1 MAGHFRQVTPA
12 ATVNYSIGDELLSFT
27 GDTVIAGRG
36 RGGSDEPDIFLSNA
50 DTSVSRVQFIIFH
63 LGPEL
68 DNQIAIVDSWSFMGT
83 KTVERSNEKREKEF
97 SRKGHRKV
105 LTFDP
110 DECFTLEMGQ
120 MNTR

>member
-1 MAGHFRQVTPA
+1 
-12 ATVNYSIGDELLSFT
+12 
-27 GDTVIAGRG
+27 
-36 RGGSDEPDIFLSNA
+36 
-50 DTSVSRVQFIIFH
+50 
-63 LGPEL
+63 
-68 DNQIAIVDSWSFMGT
+68 MGT

-120 MNTR
+120 MNTRCPIHHH

>member
-1 MAGHFRQVTPA
+1 
-12 ATVNYSIGDELLSFT
+12 
-27 GDTVIAGRG
+27 
-36 RGGSDEPDIFLSNA
+36 
-50 DTSVSRVQFIIFH
+50 
-63 LGPEL
+63 
-68 DNQIAIVDSWSFMGT
+68 MGT

-120 MNTR
+120 MNTRYPSTIIEIIEIDRSTIIEHPNYGFNDGSDLDRDRSTVINYWPIELAHHSTSRAATDGNDRDDYGVH

>member
-1 MAGHFRQVTPA
+1 M
-12 ATVNYSIGDELLSFT
+12 
-27 GDTVIAGRG
+27 
-36 RGGSDEPDIFLSNA
+36 
-50 DTSVSRVQFIIFH
+50 QFIIFH

-120 MNTR
+120 MNTRCPSTIIGSRSIDRHQLLVH

>member
-1 MAGHFRQVTPA
+1 M
-12 ATVNYSIGDELLSFT
+12 
-27 GDTVIAGRG
+27 
-36 RGGSDEPDIFLSNA
+36 
-50 DTSVSRVQFIIFH
+50 
-63 LGPEL
+63 
-68 DNQIAIVDSWSFMGT
+68 DSWSFMGT

-120 MNTR
+120 MNTRYPSTIIEIIEIDRSTIIEHPNYGFNDGSDLD

>member
-1 MAGHFRQVTPA
+1 MAGNFRQVTPA

-27 GDTVIAGRG
+27 GTKMGICWKNSRILTQFRADSAEFPNESGSVAGDTVIAGRG

-68 DNQIAIVDSWSFMGT
+68 DNQVRRF
-83 KTVERSNEKREKEF
+83 
-97 SRKGHRKV
+97 
-105 LTFDP
+105 
-110 DECFTLEMGQ
+110 
-120 MNTR
+120 